1 MNVLM
6 PDSIENLWRAL
17 HSAPEAQVYAGGTD
31 LLVKHRAGL
40 VHADTLICLERI
52 AELAGVVEEGD
63 EIVVGACTTHTRLL
77 DSPLLAGHCAV
88 LGKALRV
95 LGSPPVRN
103 MATIGGNIC
112 TASPAGDTLPP
123 LYLLDGAVEVWSE
136 QGRRSVPIGRF
147 ILGPGATDMRKGE
160 IVGRV
165 RLKKGGDYPIHHFEK
180 VGQRKAMSIAI
191 ASFAA
196 MVRTNGEG
204 RIEKARLAWGSVGP
218 TVVRSDDIDR
228 ALIGARLSMTDLAKI
243 LPLVRQ
249 SVAPI
254 DDLRATAAYR
264 KKLAANLVLRLATYG
279 QA

>member
-6 PDSIENLWRAL
+6 PESIEDLWRAL
-17 HSAPEAQVYAGGTD
+17 RNTPEAQVYAGGTD
-31 LLVKHRAGL
+31 LLVKRRAGI

-52 AELAGVVEEGD
+52 AELDGVVEEDD
-63 EIVVGACTTHTRLL
+63 EVVVGACTTHTRLL
-77 DSPLLAGHCAV
+77 DSPLIGRHCSV
-88 LGKALRV
+88 LGKALRL

-123 LYLLDGAVEVWSE
+123 LYLLDSAVEIWSE
-136 QGRRSVPIGRF
+136 KGRRSVPIGRF
-147 ILGPGATDMRKGE
+147 ILGPGTTDMHRGE

-165 RLKKGGDYPIHHFEK
+165 RLKKGTDYPVHHFEK

-191 ASFAA
+191 GSFAA
-196 MVRTNGEG
+196 MVKTNGEG
-204 RIEKARLAWGSVGP
+204 RIERARLAWGSMGP
-218 TVVRSDDIDR
+218 TVVRSEDIDR
-228 ALIGARLSMTDLAKI
+228 ALIGTRLAVEDLAKV

-249 SVAPI
+249 CVAPI

-264 KKLAANLVLRLATYG
+264 KRLAANLVLRLAAHG